1 MGTGRSST
9 VLFSVFAVVACLVV
23 ASVFS
28 PVALGATVSTDAA
41 PEPADDSIVIDDDL
55 PTNGTTVEVV
65 VRLAEAT
72 VPETA
77 SEAATER
84 RLEDHADSTQDSLLE
99 YVRGREGLQAEET
112 FWLTNAVLIEVDTDA
127 VEYNVFERF
136 GAVEAVH
143 ENFAVSVPE
152 PPARVNATASGSAA
166 PAANARRTTRGLA
179 QVNAP
184 AVWDAYD
191 TQGEGVRVAVLDTG
205 VDASHPDIELATDDP
220 SDPTYPGGWA
230 EFDATGGRV
239 AGSTPHDTGSH
250 GTHVSG
256 TVAGGATTGTAI
268 GVAPEAELLHGLVL
282 SDTSGSF
289 AQVVAGMEWAVQED
303 ADVISMSLGAPGT
316 LAPFID
322 PVRNAQQ
329 SGAIVV
335 GAIGNEGPETSGSPG
350 NVYETISVGAVDEN
364 GAVPSFS
371 GGQRLDQPEWV
382 GAPDD
387 WNAPQSYIVPD
398 VVAPG
403 VAVVSAVPGG
413 YMAMPGTSM
422 ATPHVSGTVALLLS
436 IEPDATPEEIELALT
451 ETARVPEGYVPDS
464 NTTVDETDGTTIDS
478 RYGHGIVE
486 AKATADALVE
496 ARGGVESTMAN
507 DSNTTTDRT
516 DGSGFRFQ
524 PVFAAVVLVLSVFLT
539 AIVRRRTGRR

>member
-1 MGTGRSST
+1 MASGRSGR
-9 VLFSVFAVVACLVV
+9 VCLSVFAVVACLVV
-23 ASVFS
+23 ASVFG
-28 PVALGATVSTDAA
+28 PVALGASFATDAA
-41 PEPADDSIVIDDDL
+41 SEPADDSIVIDEDL

-84 RLEDHADSTQDSLLE
+84 RLENHADSTQDPLLE
-99 YVRGREGLQAEET
+99 YVRERNGLQAEET
-112 FWLTNAVLIEVDTDA
+112 FWLTNAVLIDVDTDA
-127 VEYNVFERF
+127 VDYEVFERF

-143 ENFAVSVPE
+143 ENFAVSVPDQ
-152 PPARVNATASGSAA
+152 PAGVNAAASGSTA
-166 PAANARRTTRGLA
+166 PTANARRTTAGLA

-191 TQGEGVRVAVLDTG
+191 TQGEGARVAVLDTG

-289 AQVVAGMEWAVQED
+289 AQVVAGMEWAVRED
-303 ADVISMSLGAPGT
+303 ADVISMSLGVTGT

-322 PVRNAQQ
+322 PVRNARD
-329 SGAIVV
+329 SGSIVV

-350 NVYETISVGAVDEN
+350 NVYETISVGAIDGN
-364 GAVPSFS
+364 GTVPSFS
-371 GGQRLDQPEWV
+371 GGQRLDRAEWV

-422 ATPHVSGTVALLLS
+422 AAPHVSGTIALLVS

-451 ETARVPEGYVPDS
+451 GTARVPESYVPGS
-464 NTTVDETDGTTIDS
+464 NATVDESDGATIDS
-478 RYGHGIVE
+478 RYGHGIVDAE
-486 AKATADALVE
+486 ATADALVE

-507 DSNTTTDRT
+507 DSNATADRT
-516 DGSGFRFQ
+516 DGSGFRSQ
-524 PVFAAVVLVLSVFLT
+524 PLFAVGALVLGVFLT
-539 AIVRRRTGRR
+539 AIARRRTGRR